1 MMDFLV
7 AVNDRVN
14 SFVWGVPIIVLIL
27 FVGLLY
33 SFRLRFIHFIKAG
46 YFVKSTIVA
55 AFKKKDVE
63 HVPGELTSFQAAMVS
78 VSAIVGSG
86 NIAGV
91 ATALVLGG
99 PGALVWMILAALI
112 GMPSKYAEIAL
123 GIKYR
128 EKREDGTV
136 VGGAMYYLEKGLGQK
151 WLGILMSILV
161 IPFAFVISGI
171 VDTNTIAAVVDERLG
186 VPTWATGLFLAIV
199 TAVII
204 FGGIKRIG
212 HACEVISPF
221 MGGAYIIAG
230 LLIILL
236 HISSIPAAVAE
247 IFSSA
252 FSPEAATGGIVG
264 SIFVCMRAGIA
275 RGLYSNEAG
284 LGTAAMVHSSAKV
297 EHPVEQAMW
306 GPIEVFL
313 DTIVICTITSLAI
326 VLSGLW
332 DSGLDGAVLTMRA
345 FEVLLPGSLG
355 GIICFGCVIL
365 FGFSCLISYYNYA
378 ERAGEYLFGSRCK
391 PVIKALWV
399 LTIFVGSQ
407 TTLGF
412 AWDLADT
419 FNGLMII
426 PNLIGL
432 ILLSGEVVSLTR
444 EYFGEKVGKI
454 GGTVTDGNGQGA

>member
-7 AVNDRVN
+7 AVNDKVN

-33 SFRLRFIHFIKAG
+33 SFRLHFVHFRKAG
-46 YFVKSTIVA
+46 FFVRSTVIS

-151 WLGILMSILV
+151 WMGVLMSILV

-171 VDTNTIAAVVDERLG
+171 VDTNTIAAVVDERIG
-186 VPTWATGLFLAIV
+186 IPTWATGAFLALVCAI
-199 TAVII
+199 II
-204 FGGIKRIG
+204 FGGIRRIG
-212 HACEVISPF
+212 YACELISPF
-221 MGGAYIIAG
+221 MGGAYILAG
-230 LLIILL
+230 ILIIIF
-236 HISSIPAAVAE
+236 HITEIPAAIVT

-252 FSPEAATGGIVG
+252 FSPQAATGGIVG
-264 SIFVCMRAGIA
+264 SVFVCMRAGIA

-297 EHPVEQAMW
+297 EHPIEQAMW
-306 GPIEVFL
+306 GPVEVFL

-332 DSGLDGAVLTMRA
+332 NSGLDGAVLTMRA
-345 FEVLLPGSLG
+345 FEVLLPGSIG

-378 ERAGEYLFGSRCK
+378 ERAGEYLFGSKCK
-391 PVIKALWV
+391 PVIKVLWII
-399 LTIFVGSQ
+399 TIFIGSQ

-432 ILLSGEVVSLTR
+432 ILLSGEVVSLTK
-444 EYFGEKVGKI
+444 EYFGLEESGSAV
-454 GGTVTDGNGQGA
+454 VESES